1 MQHLPILCAA
11 PTAVACRFLELTHS
25 FCQHKPSHAASQL
38 APCHGLQICL
48 TLLVPYEA
56 RSGIFTGFGLQVA
69 LEQGTISL
77 SVGIELFKAARLSK
91 AESTKDANLAN
102 TPCTQNTDDYTFTV
116 ANYNDTS
123 ISSARE
129 RYLGLTN
136 RVIAGM
142 LLQTTRTTPV
152 NCTDSRFSDIESLCK
167 GGAPSK
173 MFLGWCCNC
182 MHQCG
187 CP

>member
-1 MQHLPILCAA
+1 MPGSQQLLNFEHIMPGSQQLLNH
-11 PTAVACRFLELTHS
+11 FL
-25 FCQHKPSHAASQL
+25 
-38 APCHGLQICL
+38 
-48 TLLVPYEA
+48 VW
-56 RSGIFTGFGLQVA
+56 QVA

-77 SVGIELFKAARLSK
+77 SVGTELFKAARLSK
-91 AESTKDANLAN
+91 AQSTKDANLAN
-102 TPCTQNTDDYTFTV
+102 TPCTQNNDDYTFTV

-167 GGAPSK
+167 GGKLSWQDVTGQV
-173 MFLGWCCNC
+173 FGLSC
-182 MHQCG
+182 MSMSATG
-187 CP
+187 KATS